1 LQETCIGMSQLKDFY
16 NKYLSKL
23 NKYWLVIIV
32 FLIIT
37 FTVGDSNLYKRYS
50 YDEKIRELELE
61 IKFYRKEIE
70 ANQKKLDDL
79 STNKERLERFVR
91 EEFFMK
97 KANEDIFI
105 IVDK

>member
-1 LQETCIGMSQLKDFY
+1 MSQLKDFY
-16 NKYLSKL
+16 FNYLSKL
-23 NKYWLVIIV
+23 NKYWLVVIV
-32 FLIIT
+32 FLTIT

-50 YDEKIRELELE
+50 YDEKIRELEQE
-61 IKFYRKEIE
+61 IKSCRKEIE
-70 ANQKKLDDL
+70 ENQKKLEDL
-79 STNKERLERFVR
+79 SANKERLERFAR